1 MYFSVNFVRLYLTCV
16 AAKQINSV
24 YRVSHIHHLIHC
36 TGDQERLTLVADT
49 DLPVKEEEEGKF
61 DWQVPGRKAPRE
73 DTAGGVSELK
83 DQPFGVEVRNTKCVK
98 CGKWGHVNTDKI
110 VSGLIELCAYT

>member
-1 MYFSVNFVRLYLTCV
+1 M
-16 AAKQINSV
+16 
-24 YRVSHIHHLIHC
+24 YRVSCIHHLIRY
-36 TGDQERLTLVADT
+36 TGDQERLTLVADA
-49 DLPVKEEEEGKF
+49 DQPAKAVEEEEGKF

-73 DTAGGVSELK
+73 DTAKDVSELV

-110 VSGLIELCAYT
+110 VSGLIELHVLHLCA